1 MNICLRFI
9 TDGIRDTVD
18 HYRRDDLPLHRLS
31 WELRH
36 RIDALESHAPSVW
49 VDQLRA
55 LARRVEEVHGG
66 GESAGLSDLEHAVV
80 DESLRQLRVVLERA
94 TS

>member
-55 LARRVEEVHGG
+55 LARRVEEVHDG